1 MKLKGYIFSRPF
13 MGERVPQ
20 HIQNIVIRNYCSNNN
35 HVFFLSASEYTMDKS
50 SHILK
55 QIVDSSEN
63 FDGIVAYSLFQMP
76 EDLSIRNKIF
86 DKMISKN
93 KIFIFAVENMI
104 LKTSN
109 DKEKINE
116 IWEIK
121 KNLSNALTDFS
132 QIN

>member
-1 MKLKGYIFSRPF
+1 
-13 MGERVPQ
+13 
-20 HIQNIVIRNYCSNNN
+20 
-35 HVFFLSASEYTMDKS
+35 MDQS
-50 SHILK
+50 FHILK

-63 FDGIVAYSLFQMP
+63 IDGIVAYSLFQMP
-76 EDLSIRNKIF
+76 EDLSFRNKIF

-104 LKTSN
+104 LENNN

-132 QIN
+132 IIK